1 MADLVMVNS
10 AQNTIVDTIQ
20 TFFTAL
26 PSGNGGT
33 GARVTAFTASNNG
46 TASASYKAYIF
57 DATGT
62 VLEAVI
68 PQKIVVKDRF
78 DLGPSIVS
86 QIIPPGGTL
95 RMETSS
101 LNTITFRVTGKEF

>member
-1 MADLVMVNS
+1 MADIVMVNGK
-10 AQNTIVDTIQ
+10 QNIIVDTIEV
-20 TFFTAL
+20 FFTAL
-26 PSGNGGT
+26 PSGNGGS
-33 GARVTAFTASNNG
+33 GARVTAFNASNNG
-46 TASASYKAYIF
+46 TASAFYMAYIF

-62 VLEAVI
+62 VLPAVI
-68 PQKIVVKDRF
+68 PRKIVVKDRF

-86 QIIPPGGTL
+86 HIIPPGGTL